1 MTRFTVRL
9 DDMTA
14 AYFDAFAEQFGGRS
28 QAMRVL
34 IEQALT
40 VSRAMQSSVSD
51 GGGKQRMEVRLDQD
65 DMALLEDA
73 AKARRCKPTWWASQ
87 LIHAQLRGKLIAP
100 PRDFSAIFGQPFPK
114 PVKGPSSQ
122 SQVDLEA
129 AGQMRLLDPS
139 KLAS

>member
-40 VSRAMQSSVSD
+40 TSRTTNSSVPE
-51 GGGKQRMEVRLDQD
+51 GAGKQRLEVRLDQD

-73 AKARRCKPTWWASQ
+73 AIARRCKPTWWASR
-87 LIHAQLRGKLIAP
+87 LIRAQLRGEAIAP
-100 PRDFSAIFGQPFPK
+100 PQDFEAVFGKRFPK
-114 PVKGPSSQ
+114 MPVKGPPSQ
-122 SQVDLEA
+122 AQVDLEA
-129 AGQMRLLDPS
+129 AGQMRLLD
-139 KLAS
+139 